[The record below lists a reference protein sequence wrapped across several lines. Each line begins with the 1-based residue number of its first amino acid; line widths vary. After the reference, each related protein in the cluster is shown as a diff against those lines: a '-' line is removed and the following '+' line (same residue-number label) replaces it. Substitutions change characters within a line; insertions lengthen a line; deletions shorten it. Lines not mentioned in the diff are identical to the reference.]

1 MRNELGM
8 SGWDRGDYES
18 IDALSCA
25 VNCCDTSSISAQG
38 TASSA
43 YTTAATLAAAPT
55 IKNLCFKDEVYSIAD
70 TYARNSLD
78 NIGNALRKVAE
89 AAGVMLDSNYNV
101 VSVLKNEFKN
111 AGRRLTRSQLKTI

>member
-25 VNCCDTSSISAQG
+25 VNSSISAQG

-43 YTTAATLAAAPT
+43 YTTAATLTTTPA

-70 TYARNSLD
+70 TCARSSLD